1 LEGFRIKRK
10 ERWRPLLP
18 PALYA
23 RADQYPDRIVK
34 ELGEFLRRIA
44 NFLLWLG
51 LFGLFL
57 SFAAYSAGTP
67 RFDIGFI
74 SVMFIG
80 ISAWVLRKPV
90 APFEPSRRFRTLR
103 KFGMSSRGQEKK
115 ED

>member
-1 LEGFRIKRK
+1 
-10 ERWRPLLP
+10 
-18 PALYA
+18 
-23 RADQYPDRIVK
+23 
-34 ELGEFLRRIA
+34 LRRIA

-74 SVMFIG
+74 SVIL
-80 ISAWVLRKPV
+80 IAVSAWVLRKPV

-103 KFGMSSRGQEKK
+103 KFGLASRGQENK